1 MFLSSK
7 TLSSSD
13 HPADWILNTPI
24 NLSNDASTVSINT
37 ISDRNFDLFKI
48 SDSRYL
54 KVIYTVPPLIEPPST
69 APVVVDSNVG
79 EWENV
84 KLNSSE

>member
-69 APVVVDSNVG
+69 APVVVT
-79 EWENV
+79 WENV
-84 KLNSSE
+84 KIEILEMNSE

>member
-24 NLSNDASTVSINT
+24 NLSGDASTVSINT
-37 ISDRNFDLFKI
+37 ISDRNFDLFI
-48 SDSRYL
+48 FSCSSL

-69 APVVVDSNVG
+69 APVVVVDSNVG

-84 KLNSSE
+84 KIEF